1 MHATGH
7 YGAALLVYAP
17 VGFVLVNLEPTLALV
32 GGAGVLVL
40 ATVPDYDLRVPVV
53 KHRGVT
59 HTLLFVLAVSALFGV
74 VGWRLGQ
81 GTYQPLGG
89 PATTAAF
96 GFGIGLLGLG
106 SHLLADMLT
115 PMGVAV
121 FWPLSSKRYTLS
133 VVRAANPVA
142 NWGLFALGVF
152 ATAVVLVSA
161 SAKF

>member
-1 MHATGH
+1 
-7 YGAALLVYAP
+7 
-17 VGFVLVNLEPTLALV
+17 VNLEPALALV

-40 ATVPDYDLRVPVV
+40 ATVPDYDLRMPGV
-53 KHRGVT
+53 KHRGST
-59 HTLLFVLAVSALFGV
+59 HTLLFVLVVSALLGV
-74 VGWRLGQ
+74 VGWQLGQ
-81 GTYQPLGG
+81 GTYQPLDE

-96 GFGIGLLGLG
+96 GVGIGLLGLG

-152 ATAVVLVSA
+152 ATAVALVLSTP
-161 SAKF
+161 KF